1 MRSLLAYFLV
11 DKPRVIYFVLCCLLV
26 LVLAWKRRDALSL
39 RLRRYIVWPSVVLLV
54 LLLNPV
60 VAHLLV
66 TKYEETRSLRFFWLV
81 PVTLLLAAVTVLLVD
96 WLPRRYQKILA
107 AVAVPFVLLAFS
119 DGFSH
124 LRVTWQNQFT
134 NWYKVP
140 EVVIRLDD
148 WILNDDAGLEKTAVF
163 PTPVN
168 LWVRQYRP
176 EIELPYE
183 WTKVNWQSD
192 AAAELYWAIEEAE
205 DAVDLDEV
213 NDWAVQGDYNYIVLD
228 SAETYIGTL
237 QDYEEVYRI
246 DIDPTQ
252 DTNSYDRE
260 YILYRLAEGG
270 GLPW

>member
-1 MRSLLAYFLV
+1 MRSLLAYFWV
-11 DKPRVIYFVLCCLLV
+11 DKPRVLYFVFCCALV
-26 LVLAWKRRDALSL
+26 LVLAWKRRDALS
-39 RLRRYIVWPSVVLLV
+39 RGLRRYIVLPSVLLLV

-81 PVTLLLAAVTVLLVD
+81 PITLLLAAVTVLLVD
-96 WLPRRYQKILA
+96 WLPRRRQKILA

-119 DGFSH
+119 GGFRS
-124 LRVTWQNQFT
+124 LRSTWQNQFT

-140 EVVIRLDD
+140 EVVIQLDD
-148 WILNDDAGLEKTAVF
+148 WIVSDGTDLEKTAVF
-163 PTPVN
+163 PTPLN

-176 EIELPYE
+176 EIEQPYE
-183 WTKVNWQSD
+183 WTKVNKQSE
-192 AAAELYWAIEEAE
+192 AAKMLYEVIEKTE

-213 NDWAVQGDYNYIVLD
+213 NRWAVQGGYNYIVLD
-228 SAETYIGTL
+228 SGETYTGAL
-237 QDYEEVYRI
+237 SDYEEVYRI

-260 YILYRLAEGG
+260 YRLYRLAEGR
-270 GLPW
+270 

>member
-1 MRSLLAYFLV
+1 MRSLLAYFWV
-11 DKPRVIYFVLCCLLV
+11 DKPRVIYFVFCCALV
-26 LVLAWKRRDALSL
+26 LVLAWKRRDVLS
-39 RLRRYIVWPSVVLLV
+39 RELRRCIVLPSVLLLV

-96 WLPRRYQKILA
+96 CLPRRCQKILA
-107 AVAVPFVLLAFS
+107 VVALPFVLFAFS
-119 DGFSH
+119 GGFPR
-124 LRVTWQNQFT
+124 LRATWQNRFT

-252 DTNSYDRE
+252 DTNPYDRE
-260 YILYRLAEGG
+260 YILYRLTEGR
-270 GLPW
+270 

>member
-66 TKYEETRSLRFFWLV
+66 TKYEETRSLRCFWLV

-124 LRVTWQNQFT
+124 LSVTWQNQFT

-148 WILNDDAGLEKTAVF
+148 WILNDNDGL
-163 PTPVN
+163 
-168 LWVRQYRP
+168 
-176 EIELPYE
+176 
-183 WTKVNWQSD
+183 
-192 AAAELYWAIEEAE
+192 
-205 DAVDLDEV
+205 
-213 NDWAVQGDYNYIVLD
+213 
-228 SAETYIGTL
+228 
-237 QDYEEVYRI
+237 
-246 DIDPTQ
+246 
-252 DTNSYDRE
+252 
-260 YILYRLAEGG
+260 
-270 GLPW
+270 

>member
-1 MRSLLAYFLV
+1 MRSLLAYFWV
-11 DKPRVIYFVLCCLLV
+11 DKPRVIYFVFCCALV
-26 LVLAWKRRDALSL
+26 LVLAWKRRDALS
-39 RLRRYIVWPSVVLLV
+39 RGLRRYIVLPSVLLLV

-96 WLPRRYQKILA
+96 WLPRRRQKVLA

-124 LRVTWQNQFT
+124 LRVTWQNQFS

-140 EVVIRLDD
+140 EVVIWLDD
-148 WILNDDAGLEKTAVF
+148 WIVNDDAGLEKTAVF
-163 PTPVN
+163 PTPLN

-183 WTKVNWQSD
+183 WTKINKQSE
-192 AAAELYWAIEEAE
+192 AAKMLYEVIEKTE

-213 NDWAVQGDYNYIVLD
+213 NRWAVQGGYNYIVLD
-228 SAETYIGTL
+228 SGETYTGTL
-237 QDYEEVYRI
+237 PDYEEVYRI
-246 DIDPTQ
+246 DVDPTQ
-252 DTNSYDRE
+252 DTNAYDRE
-260 YILYRLAEGG
+260 YILYRLAEGR
-270 GLPW
+270 

>member
-124 LRVTWQNQFT
+124 LSVTWQNQFT

-148 WILNDDAGLEKTAVF
+148 WILNDDDGLEKTAVF

-168 LWVRQYRP
+168 LWVRQHRP

-183 WTKVNWQSD
+183 CTKVNWQSD

-213 NDWAVQGDYNYIVLD
+213 NDWAVQGNYNYIVLD

-260 YILYRLAEGG
+260 YILYRLAEGR
-270 GLPW
+270 

>member
-1 MRSLLAYFLV
+1 MVSMRSLLAYFWS
-11 DKPRVIYFVLCCLLV
+11 DKPRVIYFVICCTLV
-26 LVLAWKRRDALSL
+26 LVLAWKRRDALSSG
-39 RLRRYIVWPSVVLLV
+39 LRRYIVWPSVLLLV

-66 TKYEETRSLRFFWLV
+66 TKYEETRSLRFFWMV

-96 WLPRRYQKILA
+96 WLPQRRHKILA
-107 AVAVPFVLLAFS
+107 AVAVPLVLLAFS
-119 DGFSH
+119 GGFLR
-124 LRVTWQNQFT
+124 LRVTWQNRFT

-140 EVVIRLDD
+140 EVVILLDD

-192 AAAELYWAIEEAE
+192 AAAELYWAIEEVE
-205 DAVDLDEV
+205 DAVDLDVV
-213 NDWAVQGDYNYIVLD
+213 NAWAVQGGYNYIVLD
-228 SAETYIGTL
+228 SAETYVGTL
-237 QDYEEVYRI
+237 QDYEEVYRV
-246 DIDPTQ
+246 DVDQTQ
-252 DTNSYDRE
+252 DTNAYDRE
-260 YILYRLAEGG
+260 YILYRVAAGR
-270 GLPW
+270 